1 MEDLTLL
8 KFKAIYRFNV
18 IPVKLCVMCSTR
30 LGQIVPKFLWK
41 CKGTRIVKAILRKK
55 NKARVI
61 ILPGF
66 RQYYKTTIIKILW
79 YCNKNRH
86 INQWNKIDNPEIYSH
101 TYGQLFF
108 CKRSKNVKWGKDKS
122 SASGAGK
129 VWHLHLNQWS

>member
-8 KFKAIYRFNV
+8 KYKAIYRFNV
-18 IPVKLCVMCSTR
+18 IPIKLCVMCSIR
-30 LGQIVPKFLWK
+30 LGQIVLKFLWN
-41 CKGTRIVKAILRKK
+41 CNGTRIVKAILRKK

-66 RQYYKTTIIKILW
+66 NQYYKTTIIKIVW

-101 TYGQLFF
+101 TYGQFF
-108 CKRSKNVKWGKDKS
+108 VNKARM
-122 SASGAGK
+122 
-129 VWHLHLNQWS
+129 